1 MNQKIETKKE
11 GHQRKFTNV
20 CKLMSSETTT
30 FMVGCNFCKQQC
42 PLFVKEIVKEDGR
55 YIYCDHV
62 KAQKS

>member
-30 FMVGCNFCKQQC
+30 FMVGCNF
-42 PLFVKEIVKEDGR
+42 L
-55 YIYCDHV
+55 
-62 KAQKS
+62 